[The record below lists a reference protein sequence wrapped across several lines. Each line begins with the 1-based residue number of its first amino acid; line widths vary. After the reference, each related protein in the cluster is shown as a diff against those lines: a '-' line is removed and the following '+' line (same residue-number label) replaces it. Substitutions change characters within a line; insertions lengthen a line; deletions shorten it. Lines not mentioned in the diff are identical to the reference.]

1 MSNGNP
7 GGEEEKIIINA
18 GIAARVLDAVCERL
32 YERFEK
38 GWEVPDVKKLV
49 ILANELEDKA
59 FAFERE
65 FLDQVGFKG
74 PYSHAIDIKK

>member
-1 MSNGNP
+1 MSDPVP

-32 YERFEK
+32 YDRFEK
-38 GWEVPDVKKLV
+38 GWEAPDIKKMV
-49 ILANELEDKA
+49 VLANELEDKA

-65 FLDQVGFKG
+65 FLDQAGFKG